1 MHRCM
6 ATILTES
13 VRTVTMVVRVT
24 GSWHMDEEYVCCDE
38 CDGTGTEEVLQSCS
52 VCGGSGEV
60 EVIPDEGHSHECDT
74 GACYC

>member
-1 MHRCM
+1 MHPCV
-6 ATILTES
+6 ATILIVS
-13 VRTVTMVVRVT
+13 VRTVTMVVRAT

-38 CDGTGTEEVLQSCS
+38 CDGTGEVDDQSCP

-60 EVIPDEGHSHECDT
+60 EVLPDEGHGHECDT

>member
-1 MHRCM
+1 MHPCM
-6 ATILTES
+6 ATIPTVS
-13 VRTVTMVVRVT
+13 VRTVTMAGRAT
-24 GSWHMDEEYVCCDE
+24 GLWHMDEEYVCCDE